1 MQPVSGTS
9 ADRKRQSSSDTVRT
23 NGAPGKP
30 LRILLVEDSPLLR
43 SRLENMLSQYA
54 AFKVTGLA
62 SAEAEAV
69 EKLESVPYDA
79 IVVDVELRPGSG
91 IGVIR
96 QARAR
101 NPDKGDGGHVWIIV
115 LTNYDLPT
123 VRERCMRPAPITSST
138 RCARSISSCRSCCR
152 SRDENPDLIAPSGA
166 CFDGD
171 TAAAPMHAVTHAR
184 HGTRKIGIRRRAP
197 SSPMIMT

>member
-1 MQPVSGTS
+1 MQLQTTTSPVTASRAPSG
-9 ADRKRQSSSDTVRT
+9 AVRK

-30 LRILLVEDSPLLR
+30 LRVLLVEDSPLLR
-43 SRLENMLSQYA
+43 GRLENMISQHA

-62 SAEAEAV
+62 AAEAEAI
-69 EKLESVPYDA
+69 EKLDTVQYDA

-101 NPDKGDGGHVWIIV
+101 NKDVKDGGHVWIIV

-123 VRERCMRPAPITSST
+123 VRERCMQAGADHFLDKMREIDQLIPI
-138 RCARSISSCRSCCR
+138 
-152 SRDENPDLIAPSGA
+152 LLGIAG
-166 CFDGD
+166 
-171 TAAAPMHAVTHAR
+171 
-184 HGTRKIGIRRRAP
+184 RKP
-197 SSPMIMT
+197 

>member
-1 MQPVSGTS
+1 MPPSLQPASSTT
-9 ADRKRQSSSDTVRT
+9 ADTKRHSSSDTVRP

-43 SRLENMLSQYA
+43 SRLENMLSQYT

-69 EKLESVPYDA
+69 EKLETVPYDA

-96 QARAR
+96 AARAR
-101 NPDKGDGGHVWIIV
+101 NRPTPDGGHVWIIV

-123 VRERCMRPAPITSST
+123 VRERCLAAGADHFLDKMREIDQLMPILLQ
-138 RCARSISSCRSCCR
+138 IS
-152 SRDENPDLIAPSGA
+152 G
-166 CFDGD
+166 
-171 TAAAPMHAVTHAR
+171 
-184 HGTRKIGIRRRAP
+184 RKP
-197 SSPMIMT
+197 

>member
-1 MQPVSGTS
+1 MPLSQQPASGTL
-9 ADRKRQSSSDTVRT
+9 ADTKRHSSSDSVRP
-23 NGAPGKP
+23 NGALGKP

-43 SRLENMLSQYA
+43 SRLESMLGQYA

-69 EKLESVPYDA
+69 EKLETVSYDA

-96 QARAR
+96 AARAR
-101 NPDKGDGGHVWIIV
+101 NRDKGDGGHVWIIV

-123 VRERCMRPAPITSST
+123 VRERCMAAGADHFLDKMREIDQLIPI
-138 RCARSISSCRSCCR
+138 
-152 SRDENPDLIAPSGA
+152 LQGIAG
-166 CFDGD
+166 
-171 TAAAPMHAVTHAR
+171 
-184 HGTRKIGIRRRAP
+184 RKP
-197 SSPMIMT
+197 

>member
-1 MQPVSGTS
+1 MQPQSTTAAGSPAARNPSASG
-9 ADRKRQSSSDTVRT
+9 ALRK

-43 SRLENMLSQYA
+43 GRLENMLSQHA

-62 SAEAEAV
+62 AAEAEAI
-69 EKLESVPYDA
+69 EKLDTVPYDA

-96 QARAR
+96 QARSR
-101 NPDKGDGGHVWIIV
+101 NKDSKDKESSGHVWIIV

-123 VRERCMRPAPITSST
+123 VRERCMQAGADHFLDKMREIDQLIPI
-138 RCARSISSCRSCCR
+138 
-152 SRDENPDLIAPSGA
+152 LLGIAG
-166 CFDGD
+166 
-171 TAAAPMHAVTHAR
+171 
-184 HGTRKIGIRRRAP
+184 RKP
-197 SSPMIMT
+197 

>member
-1 MQPVSGTS
+1 MPLSQQPASGNT
-9 ADRKRQSSSDTVRT
+9 ADTKRHSSSDSVRP

-43 SRLENMLSQYA
+43 SRLESMLSQHPE
-54 AFKVTGLA
+54 FEVTGLA

-69 EKLESVPYDA
+69 EKLDTVAYDA

-96 QARAR
+96 AARAR
-101 NPDKGDGGHVWIIV
+101 NLDNEEGRHVSIIV

-123 VRERCMRPAPITSST
+123 VRERCMAAGADHFLDKMREIDQLMPI
-138 RCARSISSCRSCCR
+138 
-152 SRDENPDLIAPSGA
+152 LQQIAG
-166 CFDGD
+166 
-171 TAAAPMHAVTHAR
+171 
-184 HGTRKIGIRRRAP
+184 RKP
-197 SSPMIMT
+197 

>member
-1 MQPVSGTS
+1 MDEAMHPQSTPAGNAGARSQS
-9 ADRKRQSSSDTVRT
+9 AAPRK

-43 SRLENMLSQYA
+43 GRLENMLSQHA

-62 SAEAEAV
+62 AAEAEAI
-69 EKLESVPYDA
+69 EKLDTVPYDA

-101 NPDKGDGGHVWIIV
+101 NKDRDPKDGAHVWIIV

-123 VRERCMRPAPITSST
+123 VRERCMQAGADHFLDKMREIDQLIPI
-138 RCARSISSCRSCCR
+138 
-152 SRDENPDLIAPSGA
+152 LLGIAG
-166 CFDGD
+166 
-171 TAAAPMHAVTHAR
+171 
-184 HGTRKIGIRRRAP
+184 RKP
-197 SSPMIMT
+197 

>member
-1 MQPVSGTS
+1 MQYSQPTTSSTVGARSVAAPVM
-9 ADRKRQSSSDTVRT
+9 RK

-43 SRLENMLSQYA
+43 GRLENMISQHA
-54 AFKVTGLA
+54 SFKVTGLA
-62 SAEAEAV
+62 AAEAEAV
-69 EKLESVPYDA
+69 EKLDTVPYDA

-101 NPDKGDGGHVWIIV
+101 NKDNKDGSHVWIIV

-123 VRERCMRPAPITSST
+123 VRERCMQAGADHFLDKMREIDQLIPI
-138 RCARSISSCRSCCR
+138 
-152 SRDENPDLIAPSGA
+152 LLGIAG
-166 CFDGD
+166 
-171 TAAAPMHAVTHAR
+171 
-184 HGTRKIGIRRRAP
+184 RKP
-197 SSPMIMT
+197 

>member
-1 MQPVSGTS
+1 MPLSQQPASGNT
-9 ADRKRQSSSDTVRT
+9 ADTKRHSSSDTVRP

-43 SRLENMLSQYA
+43 SRLESMLSQYV

-69 EKLESVPYDA
+69 EKLDTVAYDA
-79 IVVDVELRPGSG
+79 IVVDVELLPGSG

-96 QARAR
+96 AARAR
-101 NPDKGDGGHVWIIV
+101 NRDKGDGNHVWIIV

-123 VRERCMRPAPITSST
+123 VRERCMSAGADYFLDKMREIDQLMPI
-138 RCARSISSCRSCCR
+138 
-152 SRDENPDLIAPSGA
+152 LLQIAG
-166 CFDGD
+166 
-171 TAAAPMHAVTHAR
+171 
-184 HGTRKIGIRRRAP
+184 RKP
-197 SSPMIMT
+197 

>member
-1 MQPVSGTS
+1 MQHQTPSTS
-9 ADRKRQSSSDTVRT
+9 TSNAGYKAGAGAATRK

-30 LRILLVEDSPLLR
+30 TRVLLVEDSPLLR
-43 SRLENMLSQYA
+43 GRLENMISQHA

-62 SAEAEAV
+62 AAEAEAV
-69 EKLESVPYDA
+69 EKLDTVPYDV

-101 NPDKGDGGHVWIIV
+101 NKDAKDGAHVWIIV

-123 VRERCMRPAPITSST
+123 VRERCMQAGADHFLDKMREIDQLIPI
-138 RCARSISSCRSCCR
+138 
-152 SRDENPDLIAPSGA
+152 LLGIAG
-166 CFDGD
+166 
-171 TAAAPMHAVTHAR
+171 
-184 HGTRKIGIRRRAP
+184 RKP
-197 SSPMIMT
+197 

>member
-1 MQPVSGTS
+1 MQPQSTS
-9 ADRKRQSSSDTVRT
+9 AGISAARSPANVTRK

-43 SRLENMLSQYA
+43 GRLENMLSQHA

-62 SAEAEAV
+62 AAEAEAV
-69 EKLESVPYDA
+69 EKLDTVPYDV

-101 NPDKGDGGHVWIIV
+101 NRDAKDGGHVWIIV

-123 VRERCMRPAPITSST
+123 VRERCMQAGADHFLDKMREI
-138 RCARSISSCRSCCR
+138 
-152 SRDENPDLIAPSGA
+152 DQLIPNLLGIAG
-166 CFDGD
+166 
-171 TAAAPMHAVTHAR
+171 
-184 HGTRKIGIRRRAP
+184 RKP
-197 SSPMIMT
+197 

>member
-1 MQPVSGTS
+1 MHSSLHPSSTTTADTPQRLTS
-9 ADRKRQSSSDTVRT
+9 KDVRP

-43 SRLENMLSQYA
+43 SRLESMLSQYT

-62 SAEAEAV
+62 AAEAEAV
-69 EKLESVPYDA
+69 EKLDTIPYDA

-96 QARAR
+96 EARAR
-101 NPDKGDGGHVWIIV
+101 NRDTGDGGHVWIVV

-123 VRERCMRPAPITSST
+123 VRERCMSAGADYFLDKMREIDQLMPI
-138 RCARSISSCRSCCR
+138 
-152 SRDENPDLIAPSGA
+152 LLQIAG
-166 CFDGD
+166 
-171 TAAAPMHAVTHAR
+171 
-184 HGTRKIGIRRRAP
+184 RKP
-197 SSPMIMT
+197 

>member
-1 MQPVSGTS
+1 MDEAMQTPSTPAGSQVG
-9 ADRKRQSSSDTVRT
+9 RSSSATGATRK

-43 SRLENMLSQYA
+43 GRLENMLSQHA

-62 SAEAEAV
+62 AAEAEAV
-69 EKLESVPYDA
+69 EKLDTVPYDA

-101 NPDKGDGGHVWIIV
+101 NKDPKDGGHVWIIV

-123 VRERCMRPAPITSST
+123 VRERCMQAGADHFLDKMREIDQLIPI
-138 RCARSISSCRSCCR
+138 
-152 SRDENPDLIAPSGA
+152 LLGIAG
-166 CFDGD
+166 
-171 TAAAPMHAVTHAR
+171 
-184 HGTRKIGIRRRAP
+184 RKP
-197 SSPMIMT
+197 

>member
-1 MQPVSGTS
+1 MHYQQSTNTGPNPGRSPAAASVP
-9 ADRKRQSSSDTVRT
+9 RK

-43 SRLENMLSQYA
+43 GRLENMLSQHA

-62 SAEAEAV
+62 AAEAEAI
-69 EKLESVPYDA
+69 EKLDSVPYDA

-101 NPDKGDGGHVWIIV
+101 NKDSKDGNHVWIIV

-123 VRERCMRPAPITSST
+123 VRERCMQAGADHFLDKMREIDQLIPI
-138 RCARSISSCRSCCR
+138 
-152 SRDENPDLIAPSGA
+152 LLGIAG
-166 CFDGD
+166 
-171 TAAAPMHAVTHAR
+171 
-184 HGTRKIGIRRRAP
+184 RKP
-197 SSPMIMT
+197 

>member
-1 MQPVSGTS
+1 MDEVMEHQTTTAIPPPGLKAAASG
-9 ADRKRQSSSDTVRT
+9 ALRK

-43 SRLENMLSQYA
+43 GRLENMISQHA

-62 SAEAEAV
+62 AAEAEAV
-69 EKLESVPYDA
+69 EKLDSVPYDV

-101 NPDKGDGGHVWIIV
+101 NKDPKDGSHVWIIV

-123 VRERCMRPAPITSST
+123 VRERCMQAGADHFLDKMREIDQLIPIM
-138 RCARSISSCRSCCR
+138 
-152 SRDENPDLIAPSGA
+152 LGIAG
-166 CFDGD
+166 
-171 TAAAPMHAVTHAR
+171 
-184 HGTRKIGIRRRAP
+184 RKP
-197 SSPMIMT
+197 

>member
-1 MQPVSGTS
+1 MHTS
-9 ADRKRQSSSDTVRT
+9 TTSHRQMSSKELRP

-43 SRLENMLSQYA
+43 SRLESMISQFGG
-54 AFKVTGLA
+54 FKVTGLA
-62 SAEAEAV
+62 AAELEAV

-96 QARAR
+96 EARAR
-101 NPDKGDGGHVWIIV
+101 NPESPSGGHVWIIV

-123 VRERCMRPAPITSST
+123 VRERCMTAGADYFLDKMREIDQLMPI
-138 RCARSISSCRSCCR
+138 
-152 SRDENPDLIAPSGA
+152 LQQIAG
-166 CFDGD
+166 
-171 TAAAPMHAVTHAR
+171 
-184 HGTRKIGIRRRAP
+184 RKP
-197 SSPMIMT
+197 

>member
-1 MQPVSGTS
+1 MQILESSSPDISATRTS
-9 ADRKRQSSSDTVRT
+9 AVSNATRK

-43 SRLENMLSQYA
+43 GRLENMISQHS

-69 EKLESVPYDA
+69 EKLDTVNYDA

-96 QARAR
+96 QARVR
-101 NPDKGDGGHVWIIV
+101 NQDGQDGSHVWIVV

-123 VRERCMRPAPITSST
+123 VRERCMQAGADHFLDKMREIDQLIPILL
-138 RCARSISSCRSCCR
+138 SIAGQK
-152 SRDENPDLIAPSGA
+152 P
-166 CFDGD
+166 
-171 TAAAPMHAVTHAR
+171 
-184 HGTRKIGIRRRAP
+184 
-197 SSPMIMT
+197 

>member
-1 MQPVSGTS
+1 MPLSQQPAPGKQ
-9 ADRKRQSSSDTVRT
+9 ADSKRANDTVRP
-23 NGAPGKP
+23 NGAPGMP

-43 SRLENMLSQYA
+43 SRLESMLSQYA

-69 EKLESVPYDA
+69 QKLETVPYDA

-96 QARAR
+96 SARAR
-101 NPDKGDGGHVWIIV
+101 NPEKGNGDHVWIIV

-123 VRERCMRPAPITSST
+123 VRERCMAAGADHFLDKMREIDQLIPI
-138 RCARSISSCRSCCR
+138 
-152 SRDENPDLIAPSGA
+152 LLGIAG
-166 CFDGD
+166 
-171 TAAAPMHAVTHAR
+171 
-184 HGTRKIGIRRRAP
+184 RKP
-197 SSPMIMT
+197 

>member
-1 MQPVSGTS
+1 MPPSLQPTSGTT
-9 ADRKRQSSSDTVRT
+9 ADIKRHGSSDAVRP

-43 SRLENMLSQYA
+43 SRLESMLSQYP

-69 EKLESVPYDA
+69 EKLDSVAYDA

-96 QARAR
+96 AARAR
-101 NPDKGDGGHVWIIV
+101 NRDKGDGAHVWIIV

-123 VRERCMRPAPITSST
+123 VRERCMAAGADHFLDKMREIDQLMPILQQ
-138 RCARSISSCRSCCR
+138 IS
-152 SRDENPDLIAPSGA
+152 G
-166 CFDGD
+166 
-171 TAAAPMHAVTHAR
+171 
-184 HGTRKIGIRRRAP
+184 RKP
-197 SSPMIMT
+197 

>member
-1 MQPVSGTS
+1 MDEVMQHQTTSSTS
-9 ADRKRQSSSDTVRT
+9 ASGGPRASGAPRK

-30 LRILLVEDSPLLR
+30 LRVLLVEDSPLLR
-43 SRLENMLSQYA
+43 GRLENMISQHA

-62 SAEAEAV
+62 AAEAEAV
-69 EKLESVPYDA
+69 EKLDTIPYDV

-101 NPDKGDGGHVWIIV
+101 NKDVKDGSHVWIVV

-123 VRERCMRPAPITSST
+123 VRERCMQAGADHFLDKMREIDQLIPI
-138 RCARSISSCRSCCR
+138 
-152 SRDENPDLIAPSGA
+152 LLGIAG
-166 CFDGD
+166 
-171 TAAAPMHAVTHAR
+171 
-184 HGTRKIGIRRRAP
+184 RKP
-197 SSPMIMT
+197 

>member
-1 MQPVSGTS
+1 MTISVQPGSGTS
-9 ADRKRQSSSDTVRT
+9 MEPMIRTSSGKDARA

-43 SRLENMLSQYA
+43 SRLESMLSQYA

-62 SAEAEAV
+62 AAEAEAV
-69 EKLESVPYDA
+69 EKLDTVSYDA

-96 QARAR
+96 EARAR
-101 NPDKGDGGHVWIIV
+101 NRDRGDGNHVWIIV

-123 VRERCMRPAPITSST
+123 VRERCMQAGADHFLDKMREIDQLMPILL
-138 RCARSISSCRSCCR
+138 SI
-152 SRDENPDLIAPSGA
+152 AG
-166 CFDGD
+166 
-171 TAAAPMHAVTHAR
+171 
-184 HGTRKIGIRRRAP
+184 RKP
-197 SSPMIMT
+197 

>member
-1 MQPVSGTS
+1 MPPSLQPAPGTS
-9 ADRKRQSSSDTVRT
+9 ADSKRHSSSDAVRP

-43 SRLENMLSQYA
+43 SRLEGMLSQYA

-69 EKLESVPYDA
+69 EKLDSVPYDA

-96 QARAR
+96 SARAR
-101 NPDKGDGGHVWIIV
+101 NRDTADGTHVWIIV

-123 VRERCMRPAPITSST
+123 VRERCMAAGADHFLDKMREIDQLMPILLQ
-138 RCARSISSCRSCCR
+138 IS
-152 SRDENPDLIAPSGA
+152 G
-166 CFDGD
+166 
-171 TAAAPMHAVTHAR
+171 
-184 HGTRKIGIRRRAP
+184 RKP
-197 SSPMIMT
+197 

>member
-1 MQPVSGTS
+1 MPSLQTASGTL
-9 ADRKRQSSSDTVRT
+9 ADSKRHSSSDAVRP

-43 SRLENMLSQYA
+43 SRLEGMLSQYA

-69 EKLESVPYDA
+69 EKLETVPYDA

-96 QARAR
+96 SARAR
-101 NPDKGDGGHVWIIV
+101 NRDTADGTHVWIIV

-123 VRERCMRPAPITSST
+123 VRERCMAAGADHFLDKMREIDQLMPILMQ
-138 RCARSISSCRSCCR
+138 IS
-152 SRDENPDLIAPSGA
+152 G
-166 CFDGD
+166 
-171 TAAAPMHAVTHAR
+171 
-184 HGTRKIGIRRRAP
+184 RKP
-197 SSPMIMT
+197 

>member
-1 MQPVSGTS
+1 MDEAMHTSTSTSVSAATRGAVAANAT
-9 ADRKRQSSSDTVRT
+9 RK

-43 SRLENMLSQYA
+43 GRLENMLSQHA

-62 SAEAEAV
+62 AAETEAV
-69 EKLESVPYDA
+69 EKLDSVPYDV

-101 NPDKGDGGHVWIIV
+101 NKDSKDGGGHVWIIV

-123 VRERCMRPAPITSST
+123 VRERCMQAGADHFLDKMREIDQLIPI
-138 RCARSISSCRSCCR
+138 
-152 SRDENPDLIAPSGA
+152 LLGIAG
-166 CFDGD
+166 
-171 TAAAPMHAVTHAR
+171 
-184 HGTRKIGIRRRAP
+184 RKP
-197 SSPMIMT
+197 

>member
-1 MQPVSGTS
+1 MDEVMQTQSTPGGSQVVRGTS
-9 ADRKRQSSSDTVRT
+9 TTGAPRK

-43 SRLENMLSQYA
+43 GRLENMLSQHA

-62 SAEAEAV
+62 AAEAEAV
-69 EKLESVPYDA
+69 EKLDTVPYDA

-101 NPDKGDGGHVWIIV
+101 NKDGKDGKDGGHVWIIV

-123 VRERCMRPAPITSST
+123 VRERCMQAGADHFLDKMREIDQLIPI
-138 RCARSISSCRSCCR
+138 
-152 SRDENPDLIAPSGA
+152 LLGIAG
-166 CFDGD
+166 
-171 TAAAPMHAVTHAR
+171 
-184 HGTRKIGIRRRAP
+184 RKP
-197 SSPMIMT
+197 

>member
-1 MQPVSGTS
+1 MLHTTPTATPAPQAGRAPQGAV
-9 ADRKRQSSSDTVRT
+9 RK

-43 SRLENMLSQYA
+43 GRLENMLSQHA

-62 SAEAEAV
+62 AAEAEAI
-69 EKLESVPYDA
+69 EKLDSVPYDA

-101 NPDKGDGGHVWIIV
+101 NKDVKDGGHVWIIV

-123 VRERCMRPAPITSST
+123 VRERCMQAGADHFLDKMREIDQLIPI
-138 RCARSISSCRSCCR
+138 
-152 SRDENPDLIAPSGA
+152 LLGIAG
-166 CFDGD
+166 
-171 TAAAPMHAVTHAR
+171 
-184 HGTRKIGIRRRAP
+184 RK
-197 SSPMIMT
+197 S

>member
-1 MQPVSGTS
+1 MIQQSTTAGSPGARSSAATS
-9 ADRKRQSSSDTVRT
+9 TRK

-43 SRLENMLSQYA
+43 GRLENMLSQHA

-62 SAEAEAV
+62 AAETEAI
-69 EKLESVPYDA
+69 EKLDSVPYDV

-101 NPDKGDGGHVWIIV
+101 NKDGGDGGHVWIIV

-123 VRERCMRPAPITSST
+123 VRERCMQAGADHFLDKMREIDQLIPI
-138 RCARSISSCRSCCR
+138 
-152 SRDENPDLIAPSGA
+152 LLGIAG
-166 CFDGD
+166 
-171 TAAAPMHAVTHAR
+171 
-184 HGTRKIGIRRRAP
+184 RKP
-197 SSPMIMT
+197 

>member
-1 MQPVSGTS
+1 MDEAMLTSTSTSVSTAARNS
-9 ADRKRQSSSDTVRT
+9 AVANATRK
-23 NGAPGKP
+23 NGVPGKP

-43 SRLENMLSQYA
+43 GRLENMLSQHA

-62 SAEAEAV
+62 AAESEAI
-69 EKLESVPYDA
+69 EKLDSVPYDV

-101 NPDKGDGGHVWIIV
+101 NKDTKENGGHVWIIV

-123 VRERCMRPAPITSST
+123 VRERCMQAGADHFLDKMREIDQLIPI
-138 RCARSISSCRSCCR
+138 
-152 SRDENPDLIAPSGA
+152 LLGIAG
-166 CFDGD
+166 
-171 TAAAPMHAVTHAR
+171 
-184 HGTRKIGIRRRAP
+184 RKP
-197 SSPMIMT
+197 

>member
-1 MQPVSGTS
+1 MDGMMQHEQTS
-9 ADRKRQSSSDTVRT
+9 QNTGFNAPRSNTGNVPRK

-30 LRILLVEDSPLLR
+30 LRIFLVEDSPLLR
-43 SRLENMLSQYA
+43 GRLENMLSQHA

-62 SAEAEAV
+62 AAESEAV
-69 EKLESVPYDA
+69 EKLESIPYDV

-101 NPDKGDGGHVWIIV
+101 NKDVKEGGHVWIIV

-123 VRERCMRPAPITSST
+123 VRERCMQAGADHFLDKMREIDQLIPI
-138 RCARSISSCRSCCR
+138 
-152 SRDENPDLIAPSGA
+152 LLGIAG
-166 CFDGD
+166 
-171 TAAAPMHAVTHAR
+171 
-184 HGTRKIGIRRRAP
+184 RKP
-197 SSPMIMT
+197 

>member
-1 MQPVSGTS
+1 MDEVMQQSPTAGSQIARSNSTAAGAV
-9 ADRKRQSSSDTVRT
+9 RK
-23 NGAPGKP
+23 NGVPGKP

-43 SRLENMLSQYA
+43 GRLENMLSQHA

-62 SAEAEAV
+62 AAESEAV
-69 EKLESVPYDA
+69 EKLDTVPYDA

-101 NPDKGDGGHVWIIV
+101 NKDVKDGGHVWIIV

-123 VRERCMRPAPITSST
+123 VRERCMQAGADHFLDKMREIDQLIPILLGIAGRKPA
-138 RCARSISSCRSCCR
+138 
-152 SRDENPDLIAPSGA
+152 
-166 CFDGD
+166 
-171 TAAAPMHAVTHAR
+171 
-184 HGTRKIGIRRRAP
+184 
-197 SSPMIMT
+197 